1 MNNAAYTKTM
11 ENLRNRRI
19 DLRIVNNKKDIQKC
33 KSKPSYMSQKYS
45 AITQLQYKKV
55 KLH

>member
-19 DLRIVNNKKDIQKC
+19 DLRIVNNKKDI
-33 KSKPSYMSQKYS
+33 
-45 AITQLQYKKV
+45 
-55 KLH
+55 

>member
-45 AITQLQYKKV
+45 AITQLQYKKA